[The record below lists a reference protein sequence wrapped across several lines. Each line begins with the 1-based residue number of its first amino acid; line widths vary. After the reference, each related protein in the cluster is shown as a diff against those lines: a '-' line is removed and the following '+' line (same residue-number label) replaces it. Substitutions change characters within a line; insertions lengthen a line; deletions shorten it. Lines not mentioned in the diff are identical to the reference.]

1 MEGEF
6 KEKDLVFTLF
16 HSVYLLNEMF
26 RNINIFLIYIRV
38 CIIY

>member
-16 HSVYLLNEMF
+16 HCVYLLNYIF
-26 RNINIFLIYIRV
+26 ININILLIYISV
-38 CIIY
+38 CIKY